1 MSNCHQMAII
11 RLLGSSLQIQSVF
24 LDFFEQK
31 PNRKHKSDNHI
42 QFYSYFFVVI
52 YCYYYIFNYLII
64 NNRFFFLF
72 YNNNVLYLWIF
83 VLPLIMLYLP

>member
-31 PNRKHKSDNHI
+31 ETKHKSDNHI
-42 QFYSYFFVVI
+42 QLYSYFFVVI
-52 YCYYYIFNYLII
+52 Y
-64 NNRFFFLF
+64 
-72 YNNNVLYLWIF
+72 
-83 VLPLIMLYLP
+83 

>member
-1 MSNCHQMAII
+1 MLTVYKQLSSNGKI

-52 YCYYYIFNYLII
+52 DCYYYIF
-64 NNRFFFLF
+64 
-72 YNNNVLYLWIF
+72 
-83 VLPLIMLYLP
+83 